1 MLAVQL
7 VRNRSR
13 HDFSPIR
20 IAGRMSVTAD
30 LPDQNLWLAPA
41 DPQSAGGPKFW
52 SEVCVV
58 AVAQPVAL
66 SEAKARHGKPLPR
79 S

>member
-1 MLAVQL
+1 
-7 VRNRSR
+7 
-13 HDFSPIR
+13 
-20 IAGRMSVTAD
+20 MSVTAD

-66 SEAKARHGKPLPR
+66 SEAKARHGKPLQR
-79 S
+79 SKLCQ